1 MFRNCTKIYCV
12 YVIVLCGFIGALF
25 TVVQPI
31 IYKLSAILLFMLL
44 LFGYKHRKNSNSYI
58 FVAGALFLHHC
69 LLAKIVV
76 DKSVDA
82 DGLTPFIINAG
93 FFYAP
98 ALPDPV
104 IPVLA
109 VLTLTYYFISYNSG
123 VISLLVGGKIFTT
136 FLITS
141 LVSGG
146 VYYFRQVSIE
156 RERFYRASFTD
167 PLTGLFTFTY
177 AVKIGQDLLD
187 HGNKM
192 IVIIMNL
199 DNFKN
204 INDTYGYFIGN
215 KVLIQFAGY
224 LRETVC
230 PGAVVAR
237 LGGDEFIVL
246 IKQDDAMILPIDRL
260 IDKLNKQEYITDSD
274 LDLVHLAFSYGVA
287 IQDKGTGADIQ
298 EMIRV
303 AEKDIYCNKTSQG
316 IGAVIY
322 DGDAI
327 LDAPFHDLIHV
338 LAQKDMYTYVHSLH
352 VACYGA
358 SLAKCWGLNRK
369 ETEDIFL
376 AGWLHDV
383 GKIVIPNEILRK
395 PGKLTDKEYELIK
408 WHVEYGMDILL
419 SFDVSEMV
427 RQAVSNHHERY
438 DGLGY
443 PCGRSQQ
450 DIPLAGRILAIA
462 DTYSAMTVK
471 RVYRRQLSQAEGL
484 TELKRQEG
492 RQFDPELV
500 EKFIDMLTEKPFQF
514 QTEKVSSFVH

>member
-1 MFRNCTKIYCV
+1 MFRNGTRIYCV
-12 YVIVLCGFIGALF
+12 YVIVLGIFIGALLA
-25 TVVQPI
+25 VVSPG
-31 IYKLSAILLFMLL
+31 IYKLSAILLFVLL
-44 LFGYKHRKNSNSYI
+44 FFGYKNRKNSISYAL
-58 FVAGALFLHHC
+58 VAVALFLHHC
-69 LLAKIVV
+69 LLAKIVF

-98 ALPDPV
+98 VLPDPV
-104 IPVLA
+104 TPVLA
-109 VLTLTYYFISYNSG
+109 VLTLAYYFISYNG
-123 VISLLVGGKIFTT
+123 GTISLLVGGKIFTT

-146 VYYFRQVSIE
+146 VYFFRQLSIE
-156 RERFYRASFTD
+156 RERFYQANLTD
-167 PLTGLFTFTY
+167 PLTGLYTFTY

-187 HGNKM
+187 HGNKL
-192 IVIIMNL
+192 IVMIMNI

-224 LRETVC
+224 LREAVC
-230 PGAVVAR
+230 HEAVVAR
-237 LGGDEFIVL
+237 LGGDDFIVM
-246 IKQDDAMILPIDRL
+246 IKQDDATILSIDGL
-260 IDKLNKQEYITDSD
+260 IDKLNKREYITDSD
-274 LDLVHLAFSYGVA
+274 LDSVHLAFSYGVA
-287 IQDKGTGADIQ
+287 IQDKGTVVDIQ
-298 EMIRV
+298 ELINV

-316 IGAVIY
+316 IGVAIY
-322 DGDAI
+322 NGNEI
-327 LDAPFHDLIHV
+327 LDASFYDLVHV

-358 SLAKCWGLNRK
+358 SLAKCWGLNK
-369 ETEDIFL
+369 QQVAEVFL

-383 GKIVIPNEILRK
+383 GKIAIPNEILRK
-395 PGKLTDKEYELIK
+395 PGKLTEKEYDLIK
-408 WHVEYGMDILL
+408 RHVEYGMNILL
-419 SFDVSEMV
+419 SFDVSEEV
-427 RQAVSNHHERY
+427 RQAVITHHERY

-443 PCGRSQQ
+443 PYGRSQQ

-471 RVYRRQLSQAEGL
+471 RVYRRKLSQAEGL

-500 EKFIDMLTEKPFQF
+500 ETFIDMLTEKHFQV
-514 QTEKVSSFVH
+514 QT